1 MNELEIFNNPEFGQI
16 RATEINGEPYFVGK
30 DVCDAFGDTNYRRSL
45 SKIDDSDKGVS
56 QIATPGGKQT
66 MTVINESGLYS
77 LLFQMQPQKG
87 NENEAI
93 VNARIDKL
101 HHFKHWVTS
110 EVLPTIRKHGA
121 YATPATIESII
132 ANPDNGI
139 RLLQAL
145 KEEQEKRKALEAQNA
160 EMKPKALF
168 AEAVS
173 ASKSS
178 ILIGDLAKII
188 KQNGHEIGQ
197 KRLFC
202 WLRDNGWLI
211 KQKGASW
218 NMPTQ
223 RSMEM
228 GLFEIKEST
237 FQNPDGSVRITKT
250 PKVTGRGQ
258 VFFINKFCGGS
269 TDAEE
274 N

>member
-1 MNELEIFNNPEFGQI
+1 MNELQIFKNQEFGTI
-16 RATEINGEPYFVGK
+16 RTTGINGEPYFVGK
-30 DVCDAFGDTNYRRSL
+30 DVAEALGYTNPQKAIRDHVDEEDR
-45 SKIDDSDKGVS
+45 
-56 QIATPGGKQT
+56 
-66 MTVINESGLYS
+66 TVNES
-77 LLFQMQPQKG
+77 FT
-87 NENEAI
+87 
-93 VNARIDKL
+93 VNGTMGTLISESGVYALVFSSKL
-101 HHFKHWVTS
+101 PNAKQFKHWVTS

-132 ANPDNGI
+132 ADPDNGI

-197 KRLFC
+197 KRLFA

-250 PKVTGRGQ
+250 PKVTGKGQ
-258 VFFINKFCGGS
+258 VFFINKFCGGNAS
-269 TDAEE
+269 
-274 N
+274 

>member
-1 MNELEIFNNPEFGQI
+1 MNELQIFSNQEFGTI
-16 RATEINGEPYFVGK
+16 RTTEINGEPFFVGK
-30 DVCDAFGDTNYRRSL
+30 DVAEVLGYSNSRKALADHVDPEDKTDGVTIR
-45 SKIDDSDKGVS
+45 DSIGRDQNPVF
-56 QIATPGGKQT
+56 
-66 MTVINESGLYS
+66 INESGVYALVFGS
-77 LLFQMQPQKG
+77 QLPKAK
-87 NENEAI
+87 E
-93 VNARIDKL
+93 
-101 HHFKHWVTS
+101 FKHWVTS
-110 EVLPTIRKHGA
+110 EILPTIRKHGA
-121 YATPATIESII
+121 YATPDTIESII

-173 ASKSS
+173 ASKRS

-228 GLFEIKEST
+228 ELFEIKEST

-250 PKVTGRGQ
+250 PKVTGKGQ
-258 VFFINKFCGGS
+258 VFFINKFCGGNAS
-269 TDAEE
+269 
-274 N
+274 

>member
-145 KEEQEKRKALEAQNA
+145 KEEQEKRKALEAQNE

-168 AEAVS
+168 ADAVS
-173 ASKSS
+173 ASKTS
-178 ILIGDLAKII
+178 ILIGDLAKIL
-188 KQNGHEIGQ
+188 KQNGIDIGQ
-197 KRLFC
+197 KRLFA
-202 WLRDNGWLI
+202 WLRDNGYLI
-211 KQKGASW
+211 KGGSSK

-223 RSMEM
+223 RSMDM
-228 GLFEIKEST
+228 GLFVVKEGSYVNGEGVNVTTKTTTVTGKGQIYFTNKFIKE
-237 FQNPDGSVRITKT
+237 
-250 PKVTGRGQ
+250 
-258 VFFINKFCGGS
+258 
-269 TDAEE
+269 A
-274 N
+274 

>member
-1 MNELEIFNNPEFGQI
+1 MSELEIFNNPEFGQI

-30 DVCDAFGDTNYRRSL
+30 DIAEALGYTNPQKAIR
-45 SKIDDSDKGVS
+45 DHVDQEDK
-56 QIATPGGKQT
+56 TL
-66 MTVINESGLYS
+66 NESFTVNGTMAVLISESGVYS
-77 LLFQMQPQKG
+77 LVFGSQLPKAK
-87 NENEAI
+87 E
-93 VNARIDKL
+93 
-101 HHFKHWVTS
+101 FKHWVTS

-121 YATPATIESII
+121 YATPETIESII

-145 KEEQEKRKALEAQNA
+145 KDERDKRKALEAQNE

-188 KQNGHEIGQ
+188 KQNGHDIGQ
-197 KRLFC
+197 KRLFE

-211 KQKGASW
+211 KQKGNSW

-250 PKVTGRGQ
+250 PKVTGKGQ
-258 VFFINKFCGGS
+258 VFFVNKFC
-269 TDAEE
+269 AEAE
-274 N
+274 S

>member
-1 MNELEIFNNPEFGQI
+1 MQELQIFKNQDFGTI
-16 RATEINGEPYFVGK
+16 RATEINGEPFFVGK
-30 DVCDAFGDTNYRRSL
+30 DVCEAFGDTNYRRSL
-45 SKIDDSDKGVS
+45 NRIDEGDKGVS
-56 QIATPGGKQT
+56 QIATPGGVQS

-87 NENEAI
+87 NEEDAA
-93 VNARIDKL
+93 VSARIEKL
-101 HHFKHWVTS
+101 HRFKHWVTS

-121 YATPATIESII
+121 YATPETIESII

-145 KEEQEKRKALEAQNA
+145 KEEQEKRKALEAQNE

-188 KQNGHEIGQ
+188 KQNGHDIGQ
-197 KRLFC
+197 KRLFE

-258 VFFINKFCGGS
+258 VFFINKFCGES
-269 TDAEE
+269 AL
-274 N
+274 

>member
-1 MNELEIFNNPEFGQI
+1 MKELEIFHNPEFGQI
-16 RATEINGEPYFVGK
+16 RATEIDGEPYFAGSDIATALGYVNPR
-30 DVCDAFGDTNYRRSL
+30 DAL
-45 SKIDDSDKGVS
+45 SKHVDAEDKNTVAIHDGS
-56 QIATPGGKQT
+56 SGNPNL
-66 MTVINESGLYS
+66 TVINESGVYALVFS
-77 LLFQMQPQKG
+77 S
-87 NENEAI
+87 
-93 VNARIDKL
+93 KL
-101 HHFKHWVTS
+101 PKAKQFKHWVTS

-121 YATPATIESII
+121 YMTPDTLEKALL
-132 ANPDNGI
+132 NPDGMI
-139 RLLQAL
+139 KVLQAL
-145 KEEQEKRKALEAQNA
+145 KVEQDKRKALETKIEEQ
-160 EMKPKALF
+160 KPKVVF

-173 ASKSS
+173 TSKTS

-250 PKVTGRGQ
+250 PKVTGNGQ
-258 VFFINKFCGGS
+258 VFFVNKFCGGES
-269 TDAEE
+269 ES
-274 N
+274 

>member
-1 MNELEIFNNPEFGQI
+1 MNELQTFINPDFGNIRVTIINN
-16 RATEINGEPYFVGK
+16 EPFFVGK
-30 DVCDAFGDTNYRRSL
+30 DVAEDLGYTNSRKAL
-45 SKIDDSDKGVS
+45 SDHVDQEDKGVT
-56 QIATPGGKQT
+56 ICDTLGGKQE
-66 MTVINESGLYS
+66 MTVINESGVYALVFS
-77 LLFQMQPQKG
+77 S
-87 NENEAI
+87 
-93 VNARIDKL
+93 KL
-101 HHFKHWVTS
+101 PKAKEFKRWVTS

-132 ANPDNGI
+132 ADPDNGI

-223 RSMEM
+223 KSMEM

-250 PKVTGRGQ
+250 PKVTGKGQ

>member
-16 RATEINGEPYFVGK
+16 RATEINGEPFFVGK

-250 PKVTGRGQ
+250 SKVTGKGQ
-258 VFFINKFCGGS
+258 VFFINKFCGGNAS
-269 TDAEE
+269 
-274 N
+274 

>member
-1 MNELEIFNNPEFGQI
+1 MNELQVFINPNFGNI
-16 RATEINGEPYFVGK
+16 RATIINNEPFFVGK
-30 DVCDAFGDTNYRRSL
+30 DVAEDLGYTNSRKAL
-45 SKIDDSDKGVS
+45 SDHVDQEDKGVT
-56 QIATPGGKQT
+56 ICDTLGGKQE
-66 MTVINESGLYS
+66 MTVINESGVYALIFS
-77 LLFQMQPQKG
+77 S
-87 NENEAI
+87 
-93 VNARIDKL
+93 KL
-101 HHFKHWVTS
+101 PKAKEFKHWVTS
-110 EVLPTIRKHGA
+110 EVLPSIRKHGA
-121 YATPATIESII
+121 YMTPETLEKALL
-132 ANPDNGI
+132 NPDGMI
-139 RLLQAL
+139 KVLQAL
-145 KEEQEKRKALEAQNA
+145 KEEQEKRKALEAQNE

-250 PKVTGRGQ
+250 PKVTGKGQ
-258 VFFINKFCGGS
+258 VFFINKFCGGNAS
-269 TDAEE
+269 
-274 N
+274 

>member
-1 MNELEIFNNPEFGQI
+1 MNELQIFSNQEFGTI
-16 RATEINGEPYFVGK
+16 RTTEINGEPFFVGK
-30 DVCDAFGDTNYRRSL
+30 DIAEALGYVKPENALAAHVDGEDKTTTLIQGTGSNYKTN
-45 SKIDDSDKGVS
+45 
-56 QIATPGGKQT
+56 A
-66 MTVINESGLYS
+66 TVINESGVYALVFS
-77 LLFQMQPQKG
+77 S
-87 NENEAI
+87 
-93 VNARIDKL
+93 KL
-101 HHFKHWVTS
+101 PKAKEFKHWVTS

-121 YATPATIESII
+121 YMTPETLEKALL
-132 ANPDNGI
+132 NPDGMI
-139 RLLQAL
+139 KVLQAL

-223 RSMEM
+223 KSMEM

-250 PKVTGRGQ
+250 SKVTGKGQ
-258 VFFINKFCGGS
+258 VFFINKFCGGNAS
-269 TDAEE
+269 
-274 N
+274 

>member
-1 MNELEIFNNPEFGQI
+1 
-16 RATEINGEPYFVGK
+16 
-30 DVCDAFGDTNYRRSL
+30 
-45 SKIDDSDKGVS
+45 
-56 QIATPGGKQT
+56 
-66 MTVINESGLYS
+66 MTVINESGVYALVFS
-77 LLFQMQPQKG
+77 S
-87 NENEAI
+87 
-93 VNARIDKL
+93 KL
-101 HHFKHWVTS
+101 PKAKEFKHWVTS

-121 YATPATIESII
+121 YMTPETLEKALL
-132 ANPDNGI
+132 NPDGMI
-139 RLLQAL
+139 KVLQAL
-145 KEEQEKRKALEAQNA
+145 KEEQEKRKALEAQNE

-223 RSMEM
+223 KSMEM

-250 PKVTGRGQ
+250 PKVTGKGQ

-269 TDAEE
+269 TNAEE